1 MFNNKVILI
10 TGGTGSFGNA
20 CVEYLIKHYKCKKI
34 IIFSRDEMKQYQMKA
49 NFKDKKNMR
58 FFLGDVR
65 DLDRLKFAFKNV
77 DYVIHA
83 AALKH
88 VPAAEYNPLECI
100 KTNIYGSSNIVSAA
114 IDAKVKKVLA
124 LSTDKAVNPIN
135 LYGATKLCAEKIF
148 IDGNAISGKNS
159 TSFSIVR
166 YGNVLSSRGSIIPL
180 IKKLKLEKQKTI
192 PLTDERM
199 TRFFINLTDA
209 VKFVLSSFKMMDKG
223 EIFIPKM
230 PSIYIKDL
238 MKTIYP
244 EANIKII
251 GIRPGEK
258 IDELLISKDESLD
271 TYIINN
277 GYVLLPNKLYFN
289 SKLKKKLKKFVK
301 NFEYNSKDNVNFLSK
316 NKIQGLLNK

>member
-1 MFNNKVILI
+1 MFNNKTILI

-20 CVEYLIKHYKCKKI
+20 CVQHLIKNYECKKI
-34 IIFSRDEMKQYQMKA
+34 IIFSRDEMKQYEMKA
-49 NFKDKKNMR
+49 RLNNQKNIR
-58 FFLGDVR
+58 FFIGDVR
-65 DLDRLKFAFKNV
+65 DLERLKLAFKGV

-114 IDAKVKKVLA
+114 IETKVKKVLA

-148 IDGNAISGKNS
+148 IDGNAISGKDL

-166 YGNVLSSRGSIIPL
+166 YGNVLSARGSIIPL
-180 IKKLKLEKQKTI
+180 IKKLKLENKAM
-192 PLTDERM
+192 PLTDNRM
-199 TRFFINLTDA
+199 TRFFINLEEA
-209 VKFVLSSFKMMDKG
+209 VKFVLFSFKIMDKG
-223 EIFIPKM
+223 EIFVPKM
-230 PSIYIKDL
+230 PSVYIKDL

-244 EANIKII
+244 EGKIKVV

-258 IDELLISKDESLD
+258 IDELLISKDESQN
-271 TYIINN
+271 TYKIKN
-277 GYVLLPNKLYFN
+277 GYALIPNKLYFE
-289 SKLKKKLKKFVK
+289 SKLKKKLSKISTV
-301 NFEYNSKDNVNFLSK
+301 FEYNSRDNENFLNK
-316 NKIQGLLNK
+316 KKIQGLLKK